1 MRSPPVRRDRRV
13 VRTDGGEDR
22 MESEQTDDAATVE
35 TVLREANVLEPTADG
50 TDLRLTDG
58 FAEAWH
64 ERMVQMRGGDRAL
77 RWLAASEGLD
87 ADALDVTEADDRY
100 VVTHGDETVG
110 AWHSRAGFLA
120 AIVAE
125 PTIRE
130 WVDEARLARLP
141 DVPREELA
149 ARLVM
154 CLERCPT
161 CDSAL
166 VFEDRPDGESG
177 VALLCRGCG
186 ATVAVSAIA

>member
-1 MRSPPVRRDRRV
+1 MRVPPVRRDRRV

-22 MESEQTDDAATVE
+22 PESEQTDAATVE

-50 TDLRLTDG
+50 TDLRLAEG

-64 ERMVQMRGGDRAL
+64 ERMDQMRGGDRAL

-100 VVTHGDETVG
+100 VVAHGDETVG

-141 DVPREELA
+141 DAPREELA

-166 VFEDRPDGESG
+166 AFEDRRDGESG
-177 VALLCRGCG
+177 VALRCRGCG
-186 ATVAVSAIA
+186 ATVAVSSIA